1 MEPELHEGWVDP
13 ELAAEFPEL
22 ALTWAPVEAR
32 PARSG
37 GVLRRR
43 LRELSDRYTGGRV
56 IHMRQDAVP
65 WAYRVFWRQVGI
77 DPDESRTPV
86 ERVALDRMKA
96 GGFRSSNSVDD
107 SLTIAVAETGVPV
120 VAFDGDRVEGR
131 LGLRL
136 SEDGELLGG
145 GGRPLSARQIVIAD
159 ERRSLAVLVDE
170 IAPEGGVTPATERMI
185 VAALAVR
192 GVPRISVEEALWTA
206 AELLLVGGTR

>member
-1 MEPELHEGWVDP
+1 MELDLHEGWVDP
-13 ELAAEFPEL
+13 ELAAEFPKL
-22 ALTWAPVEAR
+22 ALTWARVEAR

-37 GVLRRR
+37 SSVRRR
-43 LRELSDRYTGGRV
+43 LHELSDRFTGGRV

-77 DPDESRTPV
+77 DPDKDRTPV
-86 ERVALDRMKA
+86 ERVALDRMKE
-96 GGFRSSNSVDD
+96 GGFRSRNSVDD
-107 SLTIAVAETGVPV
+107 ALTVAVAETGVPV

-136 SEDGELLGG
+136 SADGELLGG

-170 IAPEGGVTPATERMI
+170 IAPEGGVRPDTERI
-185 VAALAVR
+185 VLAALAVS

-206 AELLLVGGTR
+206 AELLLADGTH